1 MTEEHFQ
8 EGNVHTKEGSIAVEV
23 GNQLTESQGV
33 SLIVKIDESKV
44 IEEVLCVKGTS
55 FWPFQNFEP
64 LLYILRYCYIEFSDL
79 ELDTL

>member
-1 MTEEHFQ
+1 M
-8 EGNVHTKEGSIAVEV
+8 
-23 GNQLTESQGV
+23 
-33 SLIVKIDESKV
+33 KIDESKV
-44 IEEVLCVKGTS
+44 IEEVLSVKGTS